1 MKFLKQNILILIVL
15 ILLLVSMKK
24 LNNLQVKYS
33 ELNDRILMLQS
44 IIQNTSNNSNYY
56 EQQNQAQEVKE
67 VMSPLDLAKYLD
79 IEMSQVYD
87 MATSDSTMPYIEINS
102 EYRFSKAAID
112 KWMETRKIIETK

>member
-1 MKFLKQNILILIVL
+1 
-15 ILLLVSMKK
+15 
-24 LNNLQVKYS
+24 
-33 ELNDRILMLQS
+33 MLQS
-44 IIQNTSNNSNYY
+44 IIQNTSSNSNYY
-56 EQQNQAQEVKE
+56 QQQNLAQEVKE